1 MDGGAQ
7 SAPSGRS
14 WLQVMGGERLLLALV
29 AVYVLAVCVLPL
41 LRLLSEVFAP
51 GAGGLDLVREVLE
64 SRSTQRA
71 TWHTLEAGL
80 ASTVLSVLLGGGAAM
95 IVALTDVRAKPAIVF
110 LLLLPLLIPAQVA
123 ALAWLELIGPSS
135 VIYQLVGY
143 DPQGWRNPLYSR
155 EGVVLLLGI
164 EHAPMVFLAV
174 RAGLRGI
181 PRDLVEAARASGAS
195 AARITWSIILPMARP
210 AVIAGAALA
219 FVSAI
224 GNFGVPALLGIPGRY
239 TMLTTL
245 VYQRLN
251 GFGPSVLGE
260 IAILAVIL
268 TLMAATGLAIQALAL
283 RRGIGIERSGLTGP
297 VFALKRRRVPVEA
310 GLWVL
315 LTLIAILP
323 MVALVATSIRQ
334 ASGVDLSWATVTFDH
349 YAFALSAPET
359 ARGFTNSF
367 FLALAAATLSIA
379 VAIPLGYLSLHR
391 GSRVARAL
399 EFLTDAPY
407 ALPGIVLSIAVILV
421 YLRPLPLV
429 DISLYNTFFI
439 LLVAYFGRFLALGVR
454 PVLSGLE
461 QVDRAL
467 DEAAEMAGAGV
478 WRRLTRVVL
487 PLVGPAAAAGGVL
500 IFLAAFNELTVSALL
515 WSTGNETI
523 GVRVFAL
530 YDQGDSSAA
539 AAVAVLTVIATLAI
553 AGLVSLLARRLPY
566 GVLPW
571 QAS

>member
-1 MDGGAQ
+1 MAVPDTGIR
-7 SAPSGRS
+7 PWRS
-14 WLQVMGGERLLLALV
+14 WLEGERLLLALV
-29 AVYVLAVCVLPL
+29 TLYVLVMCVLPL
-41 LRLLSEVFAP
+41 LRLLAELFSP
-51 GAGGLDLVREVLE
+51 GAGGWALVAEVLNA
-64 SRSTQRA
+64 RSTQRA

-80 ASTVLSVLLGGGAAM
+80 ASTVLSVLLGGGAALL
-95 IVALTDVRAKPAIVF
+95 VALTDIRAKTAIVF
-110 LLLLPLLIPAQVA
+110 LLILPLLIPAQVA

-135 VIYQLVGY
+135 IVYQLAGFE
-143 DPQGWRNPLYSR
+143 PQGWRNPLYSR

-164 EHAPMVFLAV
+164 EHSPMVFLAV

-195 AARITWSIILPMARP
+195 AALITRSIILPMARP
-210 AVIAGAALA
+210 ALVAGAALA

-260 IAILAVIL
+260 VAVLAVIL
-268 TLMAATGLAIQALAL
+268 TLMAAAGLAIQALAL
-283 RRGIGIERSGLTGP
+283 RRAVAVERSGLAGP
-297 VFALKRRRVPVEA
+297 VFPLGRRRLPVEL
-310 GLWVL
+310 GLWL
-315 LTLIAILP
+315 LLVVIAILP
-323 MVALVATSIRQ
+323 LVALVATSLRQ
-334 ASGVDLSWATVTFDH
+334 ALGVDLTVDTATLAH

-359 ARGFTNSF
+359 GRAFVNSF
-367 FLALAAATLSIA
+367 FLALGAATLSIA
-379 VAIPLGYLSLHR
+379 VAVPMGYLSLHR
-391 GSRVARAL
+391 GSRLARAL

-407 ALPGIVLSIAVILV
+407 ALPGIVLSIAVILL
-421 YLRPLPLV
+421 YLRPLPLLEV
-429 DISLYNTFFI
+429 SLYNTFWI

-454 PVLSGLE
+454 PVLSGL
-461 QVDRAL
+461 QQIDRAM
-467 DEAAEMAGAGV
+467 DEAAQMSGAGAM
-478 WRRLTRVVL
+478 RRLVTVIL

-515 WSTGNETI
+515 WSSGNETI

-530 YDQGDSSAA
+530 YDQGDSTSAA
-539 AAVAVLTVIATLAI
+539 AIAVLTVIATLAI
-553 AGLVSLLARRLPY
+553 AGVASLLARRLPY